1 VRALIST
8 IAAVV
13 LANAQAPVRPGVECT
28 VELVQQLDLRCS
40 EDDPCPAFLEIAD
53 VETVGERII
62 IAGNIHTSSA
72 TLQSLLM
79 ISDDNGKTWTEA
91 HARIPGGVLSSIQ
104 FLDFEAGWISGHIL
118 HPDARDPFFLITSD
132 GGKTWRKRP
141 VYSEPKIGTIEHF
154 RFDSRTSGKMAVD
167 RGRSGE
173 DGLRHELWESL
184 TGGDS
189 WSIRQVDAR
198 PIPFPGG
205 ERTPVK
211 ALRIRA
217 DAPSKTFRI
226 ERQEGTQ
233 WRFVAS
239 FAVALADC
247 KPLAPAVKEEEEE
260 PQPEPPAA
268 PPPASAPVK
277 TKTVP
282 SLNKKR

>member
-1 VRALIST
+1 MRVLIFT

-13 LANAQAPVRPGVECT
+13 LANAQAPIRPSVSCT
-28 VELVQQLDLRCS
+28 VELVHQLDLRCS
-40 EDDPCPAFLEIAD
+40 EDDPCSAFLEITD
-53 VETVGERII
+53 VETVGERIL

-79 ISDDNGKTWTEA
+79 LSDDGGKTWTEA

-104 FLDFEAGWISGHIL
+104 FLDFEAGWISGHVL
-118 HPDARDPFFLITSD
+118 HPDARDPFFLITTD
-132 GGKTWRKRP
+132 GGKTWRKRT
-141 VYSEPKIGTIEHF
+141 VYSEPKGGTIEQF

-173 DGLRHELWESL
+173 DGLRHELWESM

-205 ERTPVK
+205 DRTPVK

-226 ERQEGTQ
+226 ERQEGAQ
-233 WRFVAS
+233 WRSLAS
-239 FAVALADC
+239 FAVALGEC
-247 KPLAPAVKEEEEE
+247 KPQAPAVAEEED
-260 PQPEPPAA
+260 PPPEPPAA
-268 PPPASAPVK
+268 PVPSSSPAKAKAP
-277 TKTVP
+277 P